1 MKWLTLSI
9 YWFLKSD
16 TPVLASDKLKGYIL
30 GIIAAAS
37 YGTNPLFALPLYA
50 DGMNPDSVLLF
61 RYLAAIPVV
70 ALIMIARGRSFSVTG
85 KQLIT
90 LAVFGILM
98 ALSSL
103 TLFLSYTY
111 MDAGIASTLLFVYP
125 IMVAVI
131 MAGIYKERISRLTI
145 FCIAVAL
152 TGIAMLGRTGSGEPL
167 SLVGVAIVM
176 MSSLSYAIYIVG
188 INKTSLDKVATLT
201 VTFWVLVFGVI
212 LFVARLLC
220 FSVPFTLPGGGG
232 GNPWLLWGCVAGLA
246 IFPTAVSFLCTT
258 GAIQY
263 IGSTPTAILGA
274 LEPVTAVEIGIF
286 VFGEVLTVVDVVGII
301 LIIGAVSVIVGGP
314 STVGRLGVQLTRMR
328 RLFPSLRGHR

>member
-1 MKWLTLSI
+1 M
-9 YWFLKSD
+9 
-16 TPVLASDKLKGYIL
+16 LASTKVKGYIL

-50 DGMNPDSVLLF
+50 DGMNPDSVLLL

-70 ALIMIARGRSFSVTG
+70 ALIIVMRGRSFRVNRR
-85 KQLIT
+85 QLVT

-131 MAGIYKERISRLTI
+131 MAGVYKERISKLTI

-152 TGIAMLGRTGSGEPL
+152 TGIAMLGNAGDGEAL
-167 SLVGVAIVM
+167 SLVGVGIVM
-176 MSSLSYAIYIVG
+176 ASSLSYAIYIVG
-188 INKTSLDKVATLT
+188 INKSSLDSLPTLT
-201 VTFWVLVFGVI
+201 VTFWVLVFGVF
-212 LFVARLLC
+212 LFVGRLLAGP
-220 FSVPFTLPGGGG
+220 VELTLPGGGG
-232 GNPWLLWGCVAGLA
+232 GNQVLLWGCVAGLA

-258 GAIQY
+258 GSIQY

-274 LEPVTAVEIGIF
+274 LEPVTAVAIGIC
-286 VFGEVLTVVDVVGII
+286 VFGEVLTITDVVGII
-301 LIIGAVSVIVGGP
+301 LIIGAVSVIVGG
-314 STVGRLGVQLTRMR
+314 SSAVGHLSMQLTRMR
-328 RLFPSLRGHR
+328 RLFPSLRKRR

>member
-1 MKWLTLSI
+1 MSANTKVT
-9 YWFLKSD
+9 
-16 TPVLASDKLKGYIL
+16 GYIL

-50 DGMNPDSVLLF
+50 DGMNPCSVLFF

-70 ALIMIARGRSFSVTG
+70 ALIILFRRRSFRVSA
-85 KQLIT
+85 KQFGQ
-90 LAVFGILM
+90 LALFGILM

-131 MAGIYKERISRLTI
+131 MAGVYKERITKLTI
-145 FCIAVAL
+145 GCIAVAL
-152 TGIAMLGRTGSGEPL
+152 TGIAMLGHAGGDQPL
-167 SLVGVAIVM
+167 SLIGVLVVM
-176 MSSLSYAIYIVG
+176 ASSLSYAVYIVG

-201 VTFWVLVFGVI
+201 VTFWVLVFGMI
-212 LFVARLLC
+212 MFALC
-220 FSVPFTLPGGGG
+220 FPLGNIPLTIPGDGGGSK
-232 GNPWLLWGCVAGLA
+232 WLLWSCVAGLA
-246 IFPTAVSFLCTT
+246 ILPTAVSFLCTT

-274 LEPVTAVEIGIF
+274 LEPVTAVVIGIT
-286 VFGEVLTVVDVVGII
+286 VFGERLGVVDVIGIL
-301 LIIGAVSVIVGGP
+301 LIIGAVSVIVGG
-314 STVGRLGVQLTRMR
+314 SDTIGRLGHQLTRIR
-328 RLFPSLRGHR
+328 KLFPSLRHR